1 MPNMKPMSITG
12 ALLLIVGIVLLAYQG
27 FSFTQRE
34 NVANVGPV
42 HINADKEKTVLVPP
56 IVGWV
61 VTGVGAV
68 LLVAGL
74 RKSA

>member
-1 MPNMKPMSITG
+1 MKPMSIFG
-12 ALLLIVGIVLLAYQG
+12 VILVIVGVILLVYQG

-56 IVGWV
+56 IIGWV
-61 VTGVGAV
+61 VTGAGAV

-74 RKSA
+74 RKSS